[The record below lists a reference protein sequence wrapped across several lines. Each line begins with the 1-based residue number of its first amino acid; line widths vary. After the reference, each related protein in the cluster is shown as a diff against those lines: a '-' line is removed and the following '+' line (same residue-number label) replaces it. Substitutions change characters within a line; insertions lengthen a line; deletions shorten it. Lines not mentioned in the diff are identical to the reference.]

1 MPIISEATIKLLNK
15 QLNEEHYSANL
26 YFNMAGWCSKQG
38 LNGCAVFLN
47 NHAAE
52 EHTHLEKFS
61 DFIKKAGG
69 QPIIS
74 AMKEPEYDFKS
85 VEEVFDKV
93 VKHERYI
100 TALIKKLVDKSMDDK
115 DYITLNFLDWFVNE
129 QLEEENLFNDIMDKI
144 KILGDLKGRNLYEFD
159 KFMDN
164 LDKEEHNKN

>member
-38 LNGCAVFLN
+38 LNGCAAFLN

-115 DYITLNFLDWFVNE
+115 DYITLNFLDWFMNE
-129 QLEEENLFNDIMDKI
+129 QFEEEGLFNNIIDTI

>member
-1 MPIISEATIKLLNK
+1 MPIISEETIKLLNK

-38 LNGCAVFLN
+38 LNGCAAFLN

-115 DYITLNFLDWFVNE
+115 DYITLNFLDWFMNE
-129 QLEEENLFNDIMDKI
+129 QFEEEGLFNNIIDTI

>member
-1 MPIISEATIKLLNK
+1 MPIISEKTIKELNK

-38 LNGCAVFLN
+38 LNGCAAFLN

-52 EHTHLEKFS
+52 EHTHLEKFN

-69 QPIIS
+69 QPIII
-74 AMKEPEYDFKS
+74 AMKEPEHDFKS

-115 DYITLNFLDWFVNE
+115 DYITLNFLDWFMNE
-129 QLEEENLFNDIMDKI
+129 QFEEEGLFNNIMDTI
-144 KILGDLKGRNLYEFD
+144 KILGDLKGRNLYTFD
-159 KFMDN
+159 KFIAN
-164 LDKEEHNKN
+164 LDKQEHNN

>member
-38 LNGCAVFLN
+38 LNGCAAFLN

-115 DYITLNFLDWFVNE
+115 DYITLNFLDWFMNE
-129 QLEEENLFNDIMDKI
+129 QFEEENLFNDIMDKI

>member
-1 MPIISEATIKLLNK
+1 MPIISEETIKLLNK

-38 LNGCAVFLN
+38 LNGCAAFLN

-74 AMKEPEYDFKS
+74 AMKEPEHSFS
-85 VEEVFDKV
+85 SAEEVFEKI
-93 VKHERYI
+93 VKHEQYI
-100 TALIKKLVDKSMDDK
+100 TSLIKKLVEKSMDDK
-115 DYITLNFLDWFVNE
+115 DYITLKFLDWFVNE

>member
-1 MPIISEATIKLLNK
+1 MPIISEETIKLLNNH
-15 QLNEEHYSANL
+15 LNEEHYSANL

-38 LNGCAVFLN
+38 LNGCAAFLN

-115 DYITLNFLDWFVNE
+115 DYITLNFLDWFMNE
-129 QLEEENLFNDIMDKI
+129 QFEEEGLFNNIIDTI

>member
-38 LNGCAVFLN
+38 LNGCAAFLN

-52 EHTHLEKFS
+52 EHMHLEKFS

-115 DYITLNFLDWFVNE
+115 DYITLNFLDWFMNE
-129 QLEEENLFNDIMDKI
+129 QFEEEGLFNNIIDTI
-144 KILGDLKGRNLYEFD
+144 KILGDLKGRNLYTFD
-159 KFMDN
+159 KFVAN
-164 LDKEEHNKN
+164 LDQREHNKN

>member
-38 LNGCAVFLN
+38 LNGCAAFLN

-115 DYITLNFLDWFVNE
+115 DYITLNFLDWFMNE
-129 QLEEENLFNDIMDKI
+129 QFEEEGLFNNIIDTI
-144 KILGDLKGRNLYEFD
+144 KILGDLKGRNLYTFD
-159 KFMDN
+159 KFVAN
-164 LDKEEHNKN
+164 LDQIEHNKN

>member
-1 MPIISEATIKLLNK
+1 MPIISEETIKLLNK

-38 LNGCAVFLN
+38 LNGCAAFLN

-115 DYITLNFLDWFVNE
+115 DYITLKFLDWFVNE